1 MAKRVIVTLM
11 PAISFLCMF
20 GLAAISVNF
29 LEYGSTADRIVG
41 YIGVSCIIPM
51 IVSIPF
57 IFKVNRE
64 KTVLDINTFYVT
76 PFVGRTKNIPVQDVK
91 VCTIGRRKQIRLFD
105 EKSNLICKYK
115 STQDKE
121 QIILKTLQKAGTCTF
136 TFSVRNGKQVVVKG
150 SDRIFTD
157 YLATGEVSKTINS
170 YKSLYYVPQ
179 TSSVSDKKQE
189 QDSQFDQNIKKQIEK
204 NRKIFQI
211 AQIVSLIIFLRG
223 MFMLAFNTPGGT
235 SGKLAVIFFFGG
247 VIGMLL
253 SKYLCRRK
261 EFEIT
266 KPTFYRVEGTAVNE
280 KDFAFRSSDS
290 DRHLIYEFQD
300 KYGVKHQRPSDKVN
314 ASDTAWGLGVG
325 EKKILWYSPFVPY
338 LLDQE
343 PLEFKMFMDRRRLT
357 PGEWIKRHPILTVGC
372 IAFIVWIGFR
382 GYKFGKAQIFIYTHD
397 GRNLKTEWTARDA
410 VTDEQTNTAV
420 EAAGMERE

>member
-1 MAKRVIVTLM
+1 MGTVVVRNSVAKRVIVTLM

-91 VCTIGRRKQIRLFD
+91 VCTIGRR
-105 EKSNLICKYK
+105 
-115 STQDKE
+115 
-121 QIILKTLQKAGTCTF
+121 
-136 TFSVRNGKQVVVKG
+136 KQVVVKG

-397 GRNLKTEWTARDA
+397 GRNLKQSGQRVMLSQMNRQIQRWRLQEWSGK
-410 VTDEQTNTAV
+410 NWKN
-420 EAAGMERE
+420 G

>member
-1 MAKRVIVTLM
+1 
-11 PAISFLCMF
+11 
-20 GLAAISVNF
+20 
-29 LEYGSTADRIVG
+29 
-41 YIGVSCIIPM
+41 
-51 IVSIPF
+51 
-57 IFKVNRE
+57 
-64 KTVLDINTFYVT
+64 
-76 PFVGRTKNIPVQDVK
+76 
-91 VCTIGRRKQIRLFD
+91 
-105 EKSNLICKYK
+105 
-115 STQDKE
+115 
-121 QIILKTLQKAGTCTF
+121 
-136 TFSVRNGKQVVVKG
+136 
-150 SDRIFTD
+150 
-157 YLATGEVSKTINS
+157 
-170 YKSLYYVPQ
+170 
-179 TSSVSDKKQE
+179 
-189 QDSQFDQNIKKQIEK
+189 
-204 NRKIFQI
+204 
-211 AQIVSLIIFLRG
+211 
-223 MFMLAFNTPGGT
+223 MLAFNTPGGT

-420 EAAGMERE
+420 EAAGMEREELEKWLKQSFYPYFYVNSTSFGEFDAFDVENYADVMGEDKVEAIRENISDYWGIHDRKSLMKTTDSLLQKGDKYTYAQTLEKLGEEALTLPEDSIYYTYKLYAPDEMCKYLGHTITLGMQEWMHGTIADASGYLHLAIYVVIFRMTNI